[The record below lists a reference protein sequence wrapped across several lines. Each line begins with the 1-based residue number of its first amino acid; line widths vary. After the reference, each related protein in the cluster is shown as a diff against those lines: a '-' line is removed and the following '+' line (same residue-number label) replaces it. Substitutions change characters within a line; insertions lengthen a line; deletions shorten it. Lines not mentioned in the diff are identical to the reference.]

1 MKRSGETRPESYAS
15 THMASSH
22 TRTHTHTQPQTNWP
36 FEPETEALDIR
47 AGHQISHSQHLY
59 FLNVQLFLSGWWT
72 EAWCWCSLQ
81 LSVFLEDISLVSV
94 RVSLVKMLSL
104 NCYCLLDRDLCRWE
118 WMMEVFT
125 HMVSHLC
132 GDGEPPQNSRA
143 FVYLLTGLGWATEG
157 VGYLFSFLQCMWKN
171 IDRDLNGLLA
181 SHEGLFLCRQLSVN
195 QCRIYIC

>member
-22 TRTHTHTQPQTNWP
+22 TRTHTTTNKLTFWAWNRSTWYKSRPSNITQPTSVLPQCAVVP
-36 FEPETEALDIR
+36 L
-47 AGHQISHSQHLY
+47 
-59 FLNVQLFLSGWWT
+59 GWWT

-81 LSVFLEDISLVSV
+81 LSVLLEDISLVSV

-157 VGYLFSFLQCMWKN
+157 VGYLSSFLQCMWKN